1 MRLHHRT
8 RFALQLLMAGAS
20 FAAALPMAQ
29 AQAWPNR
36 PVRVLVGFPAGQA
49 TDVLARMA
57 AQRLSDATGQQFFV
71 ENRPGASGNIAFEM
85 AARAAPDGYT
95 LLMGSSGT
103 AAINPAL
110 YAKLPFD
117 VNRDFNHVVMMADVP
132 QMLVVNPN
140 LPIKTVKEF
149 IDYARTRP
157 GKIDY
162 ASGGSGLTNHLMM
175 EMFKSATGLH
185 LVHIP
190 YRGGPPALTDLI
202 AGQVSVMFETIVG
215 ALPHVKNGKLRALA
229 VSRSKRS
236 AAVADL
242 PTVGESGV
250 PGFDATAWVAML
262 APAGTPRDIIM
273 RANAE
278 INKGL
283 ATPEIRDRI
292 IGMGAEPGGGT
303 PEEFG
308 AFHKSELVKW
318 AKVVKASGAKID

>member
-1 MRLHHRT
+1 MQ
-8 RFALQLLMAGAS
+8 ALTVRVLAVLFLMLGAAS
-20 FAAALPMAQ
+20 AL

-36 PVRVLVGFPAGQA
+36 PVRILVGFPAGQA

-110 YAKLPFD
+110 YSKLPYD
-117 VNRDFNHVVMMADVP
+117 MNKDFAPVIMMANVP
-132 QMLVVNPN
+132 QVLIVNPN
-140 LPIKTVKEF
+140 FPPKSVKEL
-149 IDYARTRP
+149 IDYAKARP

-162 ASGGSGLTNHLMM
+162 ASGGSGLTNHLIM
-175 EMFKSATGLH
+175 EMFKSATDLR

-190 YRGGPPALTDLI
+190 YKGGPPALTDLI
-202 AGQVSVMFETIVG
+202 AGQVQLMFETTVG
-215 ALPHVKNGKLRALA
+215 ALPHVRSGKLRALA
-229 VSRSKRS
+229 VSTAKRS
-236 AAVADL
+236 AAAPEL
-242 PTVGESGV
+242 PTVAESGV
-250 PGFDATAWVAML
+250 PGFDATAWIAMF
-262 APAGTPRDIIM
+262 APAGTPREIVT
-273 RANAE
+273 RLNAE

-283 ATPEIRDRI
+283 ATQEMRDKL
-292 IGMGAEPGGGT
+292 IGLGADPVGGT

-308 AFHKSELVKW
+308 ATLKSELAKW
-318 AKVVKASGAKID
+318 AKVVKESGAKID